1 MAAAP
6 KEAAECSKEGGKFES
21 QVSLSLDL
29 VNRKPDKKIL
39 DSGMLDEPRMRRMR
53 SWGEVQG
60 EVVEKKLY
68 FKKRFARGLTAMGGK
83 LVKEIQNES
92 GARVDIIP
100 SPGIEQTVVLK
111 GPLLLVENAERM
123 LIELQS
129 SVLEINLSYEEN
141 NILLAGGK
149 GCLMNKLRRRF
160 QVPARLQGCKL
171 MLIGR
176 PEDTKKDSEVLKEE
190 LRRILKEPVRV
201 EVPEGHEVKKLTLN
215 KSFTKALTS
224 KGRKLAN
231 EIQYESGARVD
242 IIPSPGIEENVVL
255 KGPLL
260 FVENAKG
267 MLMELQS
274 SAQELSL
281 SYEEKTALLSGG
293 KGCLLKKLQ
302 VMLQVALGIEGRKLV
317 LFGKSDDS
325 KKAMEIIEEELRKT
339 LAC

>member
-1 MAAAP
+1 
-6 KEAAECSKEGGKFES
+6 
-21 QVSLSLDL
+21 
-29 VNRKPDKKIL
+29 
-39 DSGMLDEPRMRRMR
+39 MR

-60 EVVEKKLY
+60 AVVEKKLY
-68 FKKRFARGLTAMGGK
+68 FKKSFTRGLTDKGGK
-83 LVKEIQNES
+83 LVKEIQKES
-92 GARVDIIP
+92 GARVDINS
-100 SPGIEQTVVLK
+100 SPGNEETVVLK

-123 LIELQS
+123 LMRLQS
-129 SVLEINLSYEEN
+129 SVLEINLSYEEK
-141 NILLAGGK
+141 NILLADGW
-149 GCLMNKLRRRF
+149 CLMTKLRRRL
-160 QVPARLQGCKL
+160 QVPARLQGSKL
-171 MLIGR
+171 MLMGK
-176 PEDTKKDSEVLKEE
+176 PEDTKRDSEVLKEE

-201 EVPEGHEVKKLTLN
+201 EVPEGHEVKKHTLN

-317 LFGKSDDS
+317 LFGKSEDS
-325 KKAMEIIEEELRKT
+325 KKAMGIIEEELRKI
-339 LAC
+339 LAS

>member
-1 MAAAP
+1 
-6 KEAAECSKEGGKFES
+6 
-21 QVSLSLDL
+21 
-29 VNRKPDKKIL
+29 
-39 DSGMLDEPRMRRMR
+39 
-53 SWGEVQG
+53 
-60 EVVEKKLY
+60 
-68 FKKRFARGLTAMGGK
+68 
-83 LVKEIQNES
+83 
-92 GARVDIIP
+92 
-100 SPGIEQTVVLK
+100 
-111 GPLLLVENAERM
+111 
-123 LIELQS
+123 
-129 SVLEINLSYEEN
+129 
-141 NILLAGGK
+141 
-149 GCLMNKLRRRF
+149 
-160 QVPARLQGCKL
+160 
-171 MLIGR
+171 
-176 PEDTKKDSEVLKEE
+176 
-190 LRRILKEPVRV
+190 V

-302 VMLQVALGIEGRKLV
+302 VMLKVALGIEGMKLV

-339 LAC
+339 LAY